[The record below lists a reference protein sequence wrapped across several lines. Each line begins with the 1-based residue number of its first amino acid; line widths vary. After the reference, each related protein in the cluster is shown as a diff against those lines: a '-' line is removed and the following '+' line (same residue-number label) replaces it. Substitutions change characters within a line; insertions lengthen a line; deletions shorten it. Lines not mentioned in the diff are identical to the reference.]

1 MYRNRE
7 KSQLNVHL
15 YIGYF
20 PWKKRRQNFLLIS
33 SKEPRLKPSLAPAFA
48 SREGNW
54 KNAHTVTFIQ
64 ILGVYQIVVR
74 VTLHCFEPQQAGW
87 LWHTQ
92 TTASHRSLLGCCH
105 QGHVGTPW
113 GSCPTTA
120 GWELEVTEVCF
131 STHMPSRTLLHHCTT
146 KGGLVLSLHSS
157 WTIKDNRMMWL
168 T

>member
-33 SKEPRLKPSLAPAFA
+33 SKEPRLKPGLAPAIA

-74 VTLHCFEPQQAGW
+74 VTLHCFEVQI
-87 LWHTQ
+87 TVCV
-92 TTASHRSLLGCCH
+92 SLDVLRAWRH
-105 QGHVGTPW
+105 
-113 GSCPTTA
+113 SI
-120 GWELEVTEVCF
+120 LICF
-131 STHMPSRTLLHHCTT
+131 SLIVRWP
-146 KGGLVLSLHSS
+146 
-157 WTIKDNRMMWL
+157 
-168 T
+168 